1 MSRMG
6 GPISAAIDKPKDA
19 SKTLKRLVMFMS
31 HVKGWLL
38 LALILSLVSSLAQLV
53 GPYFIGLIFDVL
65 DSNAVDKLSQ
75 IAQILVWL
83 IGFYVLSVALQYT
96 LSVLMIVIA
105 QKVIVRMRAAV
116 FKKFTTLSISYFDRY
131 QIGDMLSR
139 ISYDIDTI
147 NTSLSADVIVL
158 FSSFVTVVSAF
169 FIMMSISLPLLSVF
183 IITLPLSIYTTRK
196 LARLTRPLFR
206 TRSAKLGDM
215 NGYIEET
222 ISGLKT
228 IKAYAVEPNF
238 IDGFDEKN
246 YNASM
251 AYYQAD
257 YWGSISGPAI
267 NFINNISLTLIS
279 LVGSLLYLFQI
290 ISIGNISSFILYSRR
305 FSAPITEA
313 SNMVAELQSTLAAA
327 ERVFKVLD
335 EDGEQETGDLEL
347 VTPLRGEVEFDN
359 VSFQYVK
366 DQPIIRN
373 VSLKIPAQSMVA
385 IVGPTGGGKTTLVS
399 LLMRF
404 YDPQSGQ
411 ILIDGQP
418 IQSCTRESVRQAFG
432 MVLQDSW
439 LFEGTLKDNL
449 TYGALDISEKR
460 LWEVIEK
467 VSLTHFVKSSKE
479 GLKTMIYDDGSNL
492 SKGQKQ
498 LITIARAIL
507 LDRPM
512 VILDE
517 ATSNVDTMT
526 EKMIASALKELT
538 SNKTCF
544 IIAHRLSTIVASDM
558 TYKRNTPKSLK
569 VVSLIMPLFFIHAPK
584 PSIAN
589 ITSSCWKSILIIAKF
604 LH

>member
-19 SKTLKRLVMFMS
+19 SKTLKRLVLFMS

-38 LALILSLVSSLAQLV
+38 LALILSLMSSLAQLV
-53 GPYFIGLIFDVL
+53 GPYYIGLIFDVL
-65 DSNAVDKLSQ
+65 DSSSVDKLPQ
-75 IAQILVWL
+75 IAQILTWL
-83 IGFYVLSVALQYT
+83 IGFYILSVALQYT

-183 IITLPLSIYTTRK
+183 VITLPLSIYTTRK

-246 YNASM
+246 YDASM

-335 EDGEQETGDLEL
+335 EDGEQETGNLEL
-347 VTPLRGEVEFDN
+347 ITPLRGDVEFEN
-359 VSFQYVK
+359 VSFRYVD
-366 DQPIIRN
+366 DQPIIKN
-373 VSLKIPAQSMVA
+373 VSLKVPAQSMVA

-418 IQSCTRESVRQAFG
+418 IQTCTRTSVRQAFG

-439 LFEGTLKDNL
+439 LFEGSLKDNL
-449 TYGALDISEKR
+449 TYGAIDITEDR

-467 VSLTHFVKSSKE
+467 VSLTHFVKSSKD
-479 GLKTMIYDDGSNL
+479 GLKTIIYDDGSNL

-498 LITIARAIL
+498 LITIARAML

-538 SNKTCF
+538 TNKTCF

-558 TYKRNTPKSLK
+558 IVVVENGEVAEVGTHQSLM
-569 VVSLIMPLFFIHAPK
+569 S
-584 PSIAN
+584 
-589 ITSSCWKSILIIAKF
+589 AKGAYYRLYNAQF
-604 LH
+604 NEGIQQ

>member
-19 SKTLKRLVMFMS
+19 SKTLKRLISFMS
-31 HVKGWLL
+31 HVKGWLF
-38 LALILSLVSSLAQLV
+38 LALVLSLISSLAQLA
-53 GPYFIGLIFDVL
+53 GPYLIGLIFDVL
-65 DSNAVDKLSQ
+65 DSASTTKLAEV
-75 IAQILVWL
+75 AQILGWL
-83 IGFYVLSVALQYT
+83 IGFYVLSVILQYS
-96 LSVLMIVIA
+96 LSILMIMIA

-116 FKKFTTLSISYFDRY
+116 FEKFTTLSISYFDRY

-147 NTSLSADVIVL
+147 NTSLSADVVVL
-158 FSSFVTVVSAF
+158 FSSFVTVISAF
-169 FIMMSISLPLLSVF
+169 VIMAGISLPLLSVF
-183 IITLPLSIYTTRK
+183 IITLPLSIFTTRK
-196 LARLTRPLFR
+196 LAQLTRPLFR
-206 TRSAKLGDM
+206 KRSAKLGDM

-238 IDGFDEKN
+238 IEGFDEKN
-246 YNASM
+246 YEASM
-251 AYYQAD
+251 AYYEAD

-335 EDGEQETGDLEL
+335 EEGEIETGKAQLPPQLE
-347 VTPLRGEVEFDN
+347 GEVVFDH
-359 VSFQYVK
+359 VHFEYVAN
-366 DQPIIRN
+366 QPIIKD
-373 VSLKIPAQSMVA
+373 VSLTIPAKSMVA

-404 YDPQSGQ
+404 YDPKSGE
-411 ILIDGQP
+411 IRLDGIP
-418 IQSCTRESVRQAFG
+418 LSSCTRSSVREAFA

-439 LFEGTLKDNL
+439 LFEGTIKENL
-449 TYGALDISEKR
+449 TYGSTQVSDER

-467 VSLTHFVKSSKE
+467 VSLTHFVKSSQD
-479 GLKTMIYDDGSNL
+479 GLNTMIYDDGSNL

-498 LITIARAIL
+498 LITIARAML
-507 LDRPM
+507 LDRPL

-544 IIAHRLSTIVASDM
+544 IIAHRLSTIVSSDM
-558 TYKRNTPKSLK
+558 I
-569 VVSLIMPLFFIHAPK
+569 VVVEHGEVVEIGTHQQLMNQGQAYHRLYNAQFNEGI
-584 PSIAN
+584 
-589 ITSSCWKSILIIAKF
+589 
-604 LH
+604 